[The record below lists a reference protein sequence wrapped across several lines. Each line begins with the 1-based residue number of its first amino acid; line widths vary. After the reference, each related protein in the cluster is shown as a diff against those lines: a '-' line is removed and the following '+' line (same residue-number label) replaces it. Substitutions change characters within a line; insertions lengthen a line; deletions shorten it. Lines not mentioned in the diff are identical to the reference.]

1 MTNDR
6 RPVHGP
12 GRSWGPRTL
21 GALLPAIVKPALHSR
36 NAASAQLV
44 ADWDAIVG
52 PAHAATTRPRRLSAG
67 TLTLACAGPAALE
80 LQHVADLLI
89 GRINTHYGRQ
99 LVSRLRFVQDDTALG
114 DRTPPRRPPAA
125 PIPVD
130 IPDMPEGPLRDALA
144 ALGGR
149 IAQRKRR

>member
-1 MTNDR
+1 MTKDQR
-6 RPVHGP
+6 FVY
-12 GRSWGPRTL
+12 GPRAL
-21 GALLPAIVKPALHSR
+21 GALLPAIVKPALHSH

-67 TLTLACAGPAALE
+67 TLTLACAGPVALE

-99 LVSRLRFVQDDTALG
+99 LVSRLRFIQDDTALA
-114 DRTPPRRPPAA
+114 DRTPPRPLPVPAQA
-125 PIPVD
+125 VD
-130 IPDMPEGPLRDALA
+130 IPDLPDGPLRDALA
-144 ALGGR
+144 SLGGR
-149 IAQRKRR
+149 IAQRGRR